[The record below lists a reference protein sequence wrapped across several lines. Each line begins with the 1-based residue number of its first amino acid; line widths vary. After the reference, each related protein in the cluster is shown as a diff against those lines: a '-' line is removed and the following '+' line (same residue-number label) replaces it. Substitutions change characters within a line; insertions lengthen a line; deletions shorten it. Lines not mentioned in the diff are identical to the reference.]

1 MIPEEVADI
10 LYILSKH
17 GLVYSE
23 ALQIAWN
30 IYNSVIELRLND
42 AR

>member
-30 IYNSVIELRLND
+30 IYDSVIKPKLD
-42 AR
+42 